1 MNTIDKNAAD
11 VDFSLKPSPEI
22 DTRVREFL
30 NAKLDAHG
38 TDSQQVYIT
47 TVSNAAEPVV
57 TFSQDLNALGNDT
70 LEWGNVQIHDTAVTG
85 CFSKHW
91 VYDEA
96 VRVSSPSV
104 REVEALMQELLAHA
118 KEHWNS

>member
-1 MNTIDKNAAD
+1 M
-11 VDFSLKPSPEI
+11 
-22 DTRVREFL
+22 
-30 NAKLDAHG
+30 
-38 TDSQQVYIT
+38 T
-47 TVSNAAEPVV
+47 TASNAAEPGV
-57 TFSQDLNALGNDT
+57 TFRQDMNALGNDT